1 MIKKIGLVFFLP
13 LVLAVVGVLALG
25 VLQAN
30 AAMTMVVNAITETG
44 ALTITTVGAINLTAT
59 TDVVVP
65 ANVGVTF
72 GTGEKIEGDSTD
84 LTVTS
89 GGAINLTAVTDVV
102 VPANV
107 GVTFGTGEKIEGDD
121 TSITITSGALINLTS
136 TTGVVVTDDLSI
148 TNGALTY
155 ADTGTQ
161 DEACTVDGGV
171 TLDLSTGNFFSV
183 DMVDNTACVVTFAS
197 GKVGGIYVLEVING
211 GGTTGDFPTFAS
223 TTNQAVT
230 PKAVC
235 NAGGGTSD
243 ALADKATIL
252 LMARTASDV
261 QILSCASNIGA

>member
-1 MIKKIGLVFFLP
+1 M
-13 LVLAVVGVLALG
+13 
-25 VLQAN
+25 
-30 AAMTMVVNAITETG
+30 
-44 ALTITTVGAINLTAT
+44 
-59 TDVVVP
+59 
-65 ANVGVTF
+65 
-72 GTGEKIEGDSTD
+72 
-84 LTVTS
+84 
-89 GGAINLTAVTDVV
+89 
-102 VPANV
+102 
-107 GVTFGTGEKIEGDD
+107 
-121 TSITITSGALINLTS
+121 
-136 TTGVVVTDDLSI
+136 TDDLSI

-211 GGTTGDFPTFAS
+211 GGVTGDFPTFAS